1 MTTMLDIDDNNKV
14 SATWKK
20 VLIHILLND
29 SFNEGKVKKLELLKR
44 LLLIV

>member
-29 SFNEGKVKKLELLKR
+29 SFDEGKIKNLELLKI

>member
-1 MTTMLDIDDNNKV
+1 MSTMLDIDDNNKV

-29 SFNEGKVKKLELLKR
+29 SFDEGKIKNLELLII